1 MRLPTRLLASTIGI
15 AVVGLLCG
23 CGSSSGKASAANTAA
38 QTAPANATIGALAP
52 AWTLPL
58 STGGT
63 LTSASLKGK
72 PVYLNFFATWCPPCN
87 DEASTV
93 NALAQKY
100 KSSGL
105 VVVGVDE
112 AESAAKAQFFVT
124 EHHLSY
130 PAVVDG
136 GVLRDAYL
144 INGLPVH
151 AFIGRDGK
159 LQNLVVGQME
169 PAEIEAAIR
178 KIATTERRSASA
190 IRHLPPGGEA
200 P

>member
-1 MRLPTRLLASTIGI
+1 MRLLTQLSASAVGI
-15 AVVGLLCG
+15 AVAAGLLSG
-23 CGSSSGKASAANTAA
+23 CGSSSGRASAANTAA
-38 QTAPANATIGALAP
+38 QAAPANATIGALAP

-87 DEASTV
+87 DEASSV

-100 KSSGL
+100 KSTGL

-112 AESAAKAQFFVT
+112 AESAAKAQLFVT

-144 INGLPVH
+144 VNGLPVH

-169 PAEIEAAIR
+169 PAEIEAAIK
-178 KIATTERRSASA
+178 KIVTASSTS
-190 IRHLPPGGEA
+190 RTSR
-200 P
+200 